1 MAKRQH
7 DGEAAPPDAAADT
20 IAKRQKVAHAAIS
33 PDQLALLD
41 RFSKE
46 LRAFVKAAKKDKK
59 TNEDSTE
66 NGDEAS
72 LEDAYVQLAELSTSV
87 LPIFL
92 PQNTAASSQLP
103 LATTASSHSSPIAAP
118 LPTAPIILSHSHVT
132 PLPHN
137 LAAWTPADIP
147 RGGGYPA
154 LPPIPDPA
162 LAQMAMTHRGM
173 LGGGAAVEA
182 ANYETLEFVGDAY
195 IYHVAAELITQTFP
209 RMSVGRRSQM
219 REGLLRNANLAQ
231 YTVHYGLDKRAQ
243 IPDEFVGDG
252 RDKGSR
258 ATDRGRQKVNGD
270 LFEAYVG
277 ALVRAKSTDP
287 GYDSSAVTV
296 KWLRSLWAMTL
307 ASDIERESRRPGV
320 VPTIATSSPKAAAS
334 TNGSAP
340 ADAAALSVA
349 APAAQPPAKVRLA
362 AAIVCR
368 GVVIR
373 YEEVKTNNPKRDKF
387 TNMPLFTVS
396 ATADGWGK
404 TTFLGTGTAMSKREA
419 GEKAAERA
427 LENGKL
433 MKELKG
439 KKADYL
445 ARIEAETK
453 AKEAEPE

>member
-1 MAKRQH
+1 MTKRQH
-7 DGEAAPPDAAADT
+7 DGETAPPEAAVEAIT
-20 IAKRQKVAHAAIS
+20 KRQKVSHAAIT
-33 PDQLALLD
+33 PDQLVLLD

-59 TNEDSTE
+59 SNEDSTE
-66 NGDEAS
+66 NGDEVS
-72 LEDAYVQLAELSTSV
+72 PEDAFAQLAELSTSV
-87 LPIFL
+87 LPIFQ
-92 PQNTAASSQLP
+92 PQTTAASSRPP
-103 LATTASSHSSPIAAP
+103 LATTASHSTHSAAP
-118 LPTAPIILSHSHVT
+118 SPTAPIVLLHSHVT

-147 RGGGYPA
+147 QGGGYPP

-182 ANYETLEFVGDAY
+182 ANYETLEFVGDAF

-277 ALVRAKSTDP
+277 ALVRAKSTNS
-287 GYDSSAVTV
+287 GYDSFAVTV
-296 KWLRSLWAMTL
+296 GWLRSLWAMTL
-307 ASDIERESRRPGV
+307 AGDIKREFCRPGA
-320 VPTIATSSPKAAAS
+320 VPAIAASLPKTAPS
-334 TNGSAP
+334 TNGNAP
-340 ADAAALSVA
+340 ADTAALSAA
-349 APAAQPPAKVRLA
+349 APVAQPPAKVRLA

-396 ATADGWGK
+396 ATVEGWGK
-404 TTFLGTGTAMSKREA
+404 TTLLGTGTALSKREA